1 MDVQKVRADFP
12 ILSRTI
18 NGHPLVYLDSG
29 ATSQR
34 PNQVIDAEADFYR
47 HHNANA
53 HRGLY
58 QLGEET
64 TELFEGARAK
74 LASFIGAPAP
84 ETVVFTRG
92 TTESMNLVAHGWGR
106 TFLREGDEI
115 LITEME
121 HHSNI
126 VPWQMTAR
134 ATGAVLR
141 YIPLTDDGM
150 LDLSDLSSLL
160 TERTKLLS
168 VTGMSNALGTIT
180 PLGQLIEA
188 AHAGG
193 GARRGGRGA
202 AGAAPP
208 RRRRRARLRLPRH
221 QRSQDAGAH
230 CVGRPVREGRASRG
244 DGAHVRG
251 GEMIREVF
259 HDHATWNDVP
269 YKFEAGTMQIG
280 QQIGL
285 GAAIDYLE
293 ALGMDEVRAH
303 EEDITRYALDRLIDC
318 GATVFGPKD
327 IADRGGAVSF
337 WYKEVHPHD
346 LATIL
351 NEHGVAIRAGHH
363 CAQLVMRRYGVP
375 ATARASFYVV
385 QHQGGGRRVDRRAGR
400 RPGHLRLTLGGNV
413 ALDDIYKEVILDHYK
428 SPRNKRELPGAELK
442 VHGRTTRSAATRSPC
457 SRTST
462 TARSPRSPSRAPAVR
477 SASPSASMMT
487 EAVGGVSDRRRPPS
501 GRGVPRHDGRRCR
514 TRRAG
519 VRRPGGP
526 EGRREVSD
534 PHQVR
539 RAGLGLCCRTPSRAP
554 APPLGHSPTASE
566 PLSMP
571 RPPGMRL
578 R

>member
-92 TTESMNLVAHGWGR
+92 TTESMNLIAHGWGR

-126 VPWQMTAR
+126 VPWQMAAR

-188 AHAGG
+188 AHAV
-193 GARRGGRGA
+193 GALVA
-202 AGAAPP
+202 
-208 RRRRRARLRLPRH
+208 
-221 QRSQDAGAH
+221 
-230 CVGRPVREGRASRG
+230 V
-244 DGAHVRG
+244 DGAQLVPHHRVDVGALDCDFLAISGHKMLGPTASGGLYAKAEHLEAMEPMFGG

-280 QQIGL
+280 QQVGL

-303 EEDITRYALDRLIDC
+303 EEDITRYALDRLIEC

-327 IADRGGAVSF
+327 MADRGGAVSF
-337 WYKEVHPHD
+337 WYKDVHPHD

-375 ATARASFYVV
+375 ATARASFYVYNTKEE
-385 QHQGGGRRVDRRAGR
+385 VDV
-400 RPGHLRLTLGGNV
+400 LID
-413 ALDDIYKEVILDHYK
+413 ALAAAQDIFV
-428 SPRNKRELPGAELK
+428 
-442 VHGRTTRSAATRSPC
+442 
-457 SRTST
+457 
-462 TARSPRSPSRAPAVR
+462 
-477 SASPSASMMT
+477 
-487 EAVGGVSDRRRPPS
+487 
-501 GRGVPRHDGRRCR
+501 
-514 TRRAG
+514 
-519 VRRPGGP
+519 
-526 EGRREVSD
+526 
-534 PHQVR
+534 
-539 RAGLGLCCRTPSRAP
+539 
-554 APPLGHSPTASE
+554 
-566 PLSMP
+566 
-571 RPPGMRL
+571 
-578 R
+578 

>member
-1 MDVQKVRADFP
+1 
-12 ILSRTI
+12 
-18 NGHPLVYLDSG
+18 VYLDSG

-92 TTESMNLVAHGWGR
+92 TTESMNLIAHGWGR

-126 VPWQMTAR
+126 VPWQMAAR

-150 LDLSDLSSLL
+150 LDLSELSSLL

-188 AHAGG
+188 AHAV
-193 GARRGGRGA
+193 GALVA
-202 AGAAPP
+202 
-208 RRRRRARLRLPRH
+208 
-221 QRSQDAGAH
+221 
-230 CVGRPVREGRASRG
+230 V
-244 DGAHVRG
+244 DGAQLVPHHRVDVAALDCDFLAISGHKMLGPTASGGLYAKAEHLEAMEPMFGG

-303 EEDITRYALDRLIDC
+303 EEDITRYALDRLIEC

-327 IADRGGAVSF
+327 MADRGGAVSF
-337 WYKEVHPHD
+337 WYKDVHPHD

-375 ATARASFYVV
+375 ATARASFYVYNTKEE
-385 QHQGGGRRVDRRAGR
+385 VDV
-400 RPGHLRLTLGGNV
+400 LID
-413 ALDDIYKEVILDHYK
+413 ALAAAQDIFV
-428 SPRNKRELPGAELK
+428 
-442 VHGRTTRSAATRSPC
+442 
-457 SRTST
+457 
-462 TARSPRSPSRAPAVR
+462 
-477 SASPSASMMT
+477 
-487 EAVGGVSDRRRPPS
+487 
-501 GRGVPRHDGRRCR
+501 
-514 TRRAG
+514 
-519 VRRPGGP
+519 
-526 EGRREVSD
+526 
-534 PHQVR
+534 
-539 RAGLGLCCRTPSRAP
+539 
-554 APPLGHSPTASE
+554 
-566 PLSMP
+566 
-571 RPPGMRL
+571 
-578 R
+578 